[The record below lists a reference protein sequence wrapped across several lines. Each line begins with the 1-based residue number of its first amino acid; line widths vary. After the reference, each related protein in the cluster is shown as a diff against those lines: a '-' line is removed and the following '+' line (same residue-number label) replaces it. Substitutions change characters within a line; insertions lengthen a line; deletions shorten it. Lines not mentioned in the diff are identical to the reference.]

1 MEFNKSQSKLK
12 LGEIIS
18 KSFKLVVNNALEILK
33 ITGIFLVPVFLVII
47 GLLVALIFALIGII
61 GTGIYRSSPD
71 ELILV
76 FFKMIIPLLIF
87 TILVMV
93 VSLVSYF
100 GYGIIIKVLGDRYK
114 GQDTGWKDSMKYV
127 WEKKWSLIG
136 MNLLILL
143 ISFVA
148 YIVIMI
154 VSSILTAVTFGIGLI
169 IIFPILIALAVIVS
183 AVFMLFNSMLI
194 TKDLRAMDAIKQ
206 TFRLFKKGSFW
217 RMIGKCAALS
227 GITNLAILAIV
238 LLAMVPLLGVIV
250 AILAIVGQVYVQSFL
265 IAACNIIVI
274 EDMEPQDG
282 FSEVN
287 FIE

>member
-18 KSFKLVVNNALEILK
+18 KSFKLVVDNALEILK

-61 GTGIYRSSPD
+61 GTGIYGASSD

-87 TILVMV
+87 TVLIMV

-114 GQDTGWKDSMKYV
+114 GEDTGWKDSMKYV

-154 VSSILTAVTFGIGLI
+154 VSGILTAVTFGIGLI
-169 IIFPILIALAVIVS
+169 IIFPILIALCR
-183 AVFMLFNSMLI
+183 NSNC
-194 TKDLRAMDAIKQ
+194 
-206 TFRLFKKGSFW
+206 S
-217 RMIGKCAALS
+217 
-227 GITNLAILAIV
+227 
-238 LLAMVPLLGVIV
+238 
-250 AILAIVGQVYVQSFL
+250 VYV
-265 IAACNIIVI
+265 I
-274 EDMEPQDG
+274 
-282 FSEVN
+282 
-287 FIE
+287 

>member
-18 KSFKLVVNNALEILK
+18 KSFKLVVDNALEILK

-47 GLLVALIFALIGII
+47 GLLVALIIALIGII
-61 GTGIYRSSPD
+61 GTGIYGASSD

-76 FFKMIIPLLIF
+76 FFKMIIPLLTF
-87 TILVMV
+87 TVLIMV

-127 WEKKWSLIG
+127 WAKKWSLIG

-143 ISFVA
+143 ISFVS

-154 VSSILTAVTFGIGLI
+154 LSGILTVVTFGIGLI
-169 IIFPILIALAVIVS
+169 IIVPILIALSVIVT

-217 RMIGKCAALS
+217 GMIGKCAALS

-282 FSEVN
+282 FSEVS